1 MDLISAIKS
10 AIDGRALL
18 ILGAGFSRN
27 AYNLRHCSMPSADGL
42 RKLIYSEIC
51 HEDMDSI
58 SKEDWE
64 DLEDLVDR
72 CVEEGRSD
80 ELCQFLKECF
90 IQNPSSL
97 SPSSDEQTVLQLPWR
112 RIYST
117 NYDNVAEN
125 YSRSCG
131 LPRIPVTLDK
141 PIREHRLD
149 SVIVHLNGYIEE
161 LTPSSLNNSFKLS
174 ASSYLDTDF
183 SSNEWVQLLKS
194 DIDAATAVIL
204 IGVSGKSDL
213 DLKRLIYNDG
223 QYKDKIIFIDI
234 SKRPH
239 DTRLKFGAI
248 ETIGLRGLATE
259 IEDIKATHIK
269 IVRPFY
275 IPALNDSIIRIHCIL
290 LILIQLPDECSLKK
304 ELLILIF

>member
-1 MDLISAIKS
+1 M
-10 AIDGRALL
+10 
-18 ILGAGFSRN
+18 
-27 AYNLRHCSMPSADGL
+27 
-42 RKLIYSEIC
+42 
-51 HEDMDSI
+51 
-58 SKEDWE
+58 
-64 DLEDLVDR
+64 
-72 CVEEGRSD
+72 
-80 ELCQFLKECF
+80 
-90 IQNPSSL
+90 
-97 SPSSDEQTVLQLPWR
+97 
-112 RIYST
+112 
-117 NYDNVAEN
+117 
-125 YSRSCG
+125 
-131 LPRIPVTLDK
+131 PRIPVTLDK
-141 PIREHRLD
+141 PFREHRLD

-269 IVRPFY
+269 NSTPF
-275 IPALNDSIIRIHCIL
+275 
-290 LILIQLPDECSLKK
+290 
-304 ELLILIF
+304 